1 MLKKMLSMITDALNK
16 NPNSNIGKI
25 FQVFAQEYKDINDT
39 LLTMQEW
46 TDLNK
51 AEGKVLD
58 AIGDEYNQ
66 RRGTADDERYRM
78 LIRAKRARNKV
89 DGTINNIIDALS
101 VALSVPETEISVQNW
116 NEFEPASIVIEI
128 IPKLISEA
136 NLNVSDFKS
145 LSEEVVAAG
154 VNTYLTFTIT
164 EGKIVLQIKPYHY
177 PVYYPETGEFSGEKN
192 FSQFDTGIIENKDDS
207 YIFEVE
213 YPVSEKMVSIIE
225 CKSTSLTD
233 SGYSYAKNY
242 PETGEMTTLN
252 KLASTQESSISINQ
266 ENYCYRVICPVCGEI
281 ETGGEW

>member
-1 MLKKMLSMITDALNK
+1 MSMKITTKTGKEMLESVTPIYNNDDYALSIFEANGKIMDEISVIIKQTIDQAFPQKASWSLNYWEEKLGIKNMANRMDKERIQQVLYELNK
-16 NPNSNIGKI
+16 YFSIS
-25 FQVFAQEYKDINDT
+25 
-39 LLTMQEW
+39 
-46 TDLNK
+46 
-51 AEGKVLD
+51 
-58 AIGDEYNQ
+58 
-66 RRGTADDERYRM
+66 RYRM
-78 LIRAKRARNKV
+78 EMIVNNFV
-89 DGTINNIIDALS
+89 DKKNATVEEEGEEYAFRIIIPVDSKIGIGLRQAIEDVKPAHL
-101 VALSVPETEISVQNW
+101 LPI
-116 NEFEPASIVIEI
+116 FERVIEAGSIV
-128 IPKLISEA
+128 
-136 NLNVSDFKS
+136 VT
-145 LSEEVVAAG
+145 G
-154 VNTYLTFTIT
+154 GT
-164 EGKIVLQIKPYHY
+164 YHY